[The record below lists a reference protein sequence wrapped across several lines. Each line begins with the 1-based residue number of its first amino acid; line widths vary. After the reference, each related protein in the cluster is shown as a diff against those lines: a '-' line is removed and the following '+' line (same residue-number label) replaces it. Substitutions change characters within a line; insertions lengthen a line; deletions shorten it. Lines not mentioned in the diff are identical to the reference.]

1 MFSQSE
7 QTRCICCRGRLLR
20 LLVALV
26 IANPLLF
33 KPVLADDRA
42 ADAADALANSKGNLI
57 LGVAWIPDYI
67 GSDDYQPVPMIIS
80 NFYLAG
86 YKGIFEGTGGRLDVW
101 DHPYLEAG
109 PVLNLSLPRDDI
121 DSRAVELVGEFDAAI
136 EAGAYLGF
144 AIPYTDLPE
153 GLLSGYIQFRSAV
166 GNEQEGTQFLSQLEY
181 FYAPKFFLR
190 VGFTVTAIAADSDY
204 NNFQF
209 GVSSAASERSGLPAF
224 RAGGGA
230 RDVAVAAYSVLSL
243 SPRVGIFTRVL
254 ASRVLGDARRSPIVS
269 QEGSDEQF
277 FLGVGMFFNFL

>member
-101 DHPYLEAG
+101 DHPYL
-109 PVLNLSLPRDDI
+109 
-121 DSRAVELVGEFDAAI
+121 
-136 EAGAYLGF
+136 
-144 AIPYTDLPE
+144 
-153 GLLSGYIQFRSAV
+153 
-166 GNEQEGTQFLSQLEY
+166 
-181 FYAPKFFLR
+181 
-190 VGFTVTAIAADSDY
+190 
-204 NNFQF
+204 
-209 GVSSAASERSGLPAF
+209 
-224 RAGGGA
+224 
-230 RDVAVAAYSVLSL
+230 
-243 SPRVGIFTRVL
+243 
-254 ASRVLGDARRSPIVS
+254 
-269 QEGSDEQF
+269 
-277 FLGVGMFFNFL
+277 